1 MFWLILYNIYRFPWK
16 ENGKEKKNNKS
27 LLHFCVFSFLKSF
40 KKNELLILQYPKNNA
55 KNALEKTK
63 HLKILIFV
71 RCVHF
76 LLFPELFKTIDLGF
90 SDSCSMNFS
99 LGCWHVFFQFYYILL
114 FSRTVNF
121 IYLDTIIS
129 FSQR

>member
-1 MFWLILYNIYRFPWK
+1 MFWLILYNIYRFPSK

-40 KKNELLILQYPKNNA
+40 KKNKLLILQYPKNNA

-63 HLKILIFV
+63 HFKILIFV

-99 LGCWHVFFQFYYILL
+99 LVCWHVFFQFYYILL
-114 FSRTVNF
+114 FSCTVNF
-121 IYLDTIIS
+121 IYIDTIIS